1 MPNEEARVLTLS
13 DKKNLEDELE
23 YLKTVKR
30 PQVTADI
37 AEARAHG
44 DLSENAEYTE
54 AKNEE
59 ARVNGLIAEKEELLR
74 TATFLDDSQITTD
87 AVAVGTA
94 VRVFDMEYEE
104 EDTYTLVGFTEA
116 DPAKLYISSE
126 SPIGM
131 ALMGARVGDI
141 VDAQTPGGVIK
152 LKVLEIK
159 RR

>member
-1 MPNEEARVLTLS
+1 MPNEEVRVLTLS
-13 DKKNLEDELE
+13 DKKNIEEELE

-74 TATFLDDSQITTD
+74 TATFVDDSQITTD

>member
-1 MPNEEARVLTLS
+1 MADEARVLTLS
-13 DKKNLEDELE
+13 DKKNIEEELE

-74 TATFLDDSQITTD
+74 TAIFMDDTQISTD
-87 AVAVGTA
+87 AVAVGTV
-94 VRVFDMEYEE
+94 VRVFDLEYEE
-104 EDTYTLVGFTEA
+104 EDEYTIVGFTEA
-116 DPAKLYISSE
+116 DPAKLFISSE

-131 ALMGARVGDI
+131 ALIGAHVGEI

-159 RR
+159 LR

>member
-1 MPNEEARVLTLS
+1 MPEESRVLTLS
-13 DKKNLEDELE
+13 DKKNIEEELE

-74 TATFLDDSQITTD
+74 TATFVDDSQISTD
-87 AVAVGTA
+87 SVAVGTA

-104 EDTYTLVGFTEA
+104 EDTYTIVGFTEA
-116 DPAKLYISSE
+116 DPMKLYISSE